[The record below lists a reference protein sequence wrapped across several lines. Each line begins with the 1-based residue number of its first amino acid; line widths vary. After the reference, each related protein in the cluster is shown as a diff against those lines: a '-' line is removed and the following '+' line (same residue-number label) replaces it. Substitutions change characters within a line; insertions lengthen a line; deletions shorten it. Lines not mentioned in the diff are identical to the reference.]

1 MLESI
6 RNASQGVV
14 GKAIMTVVMGL
25 IIVSFVIWGVGD
37 MLRGFSPSTVASVG
51 GAKISAQDYKIA
63 YDRAIQQYQRRLRRP
78 FTNQEARQIGLD
90 RTVLQQL
97 LSEAAVDA
105 EAGKLRLGISDEAL
119 REVITSNPSFHDK
132 SGAFDPSRL
141 AAALR
146 DMDMNERGFVSE
158 LRKQALRQFIVS
170 ALTTGIT
177 APKAEVTAEAD
188 YQGQTRSADYFLL
201 PASAAGEIPPPS
213 EEALKTFYNDRK
225 SSYRAPEYRE
235 MTSLALEP
243 ETIANAADVT
253 DADAQAAYEKIS
265 GKDPQFG
272 APEKRDLQQILFPNE
287 ADAAAAEAK
296 LKAGASFDDLVKDR
310 GLKPEDA
317 ELGETTRDAM
327 LDKDEANAV
336 FALPQGGVSGVLK
349 SQFGPVIVR
358 VKGITPSTVK
368 PYAEV
373 ANEVKKQ
380 VSASRAG
387 DKIQALH
394 DRIEDLRTSGKTIL
408 EAAKAVGLAGQSI
421 PAVDAA
427 GKDPKGAPV
436 NLPDKPELL
445 RAAFASDVGLDEAA
459 LNTKDGGYVWF
470 EVTKIDPAHDLTFDE
485 AKPEVEKQWRAEEVD
500 KALAGKADDLVKQ
513 ISAGGTIAAA
523 AKSAGAEVKTATDI
537 HRAERE
543 SLPES
548 VVAAI
553 FRQPADGAGSAA
565 TPDGRTVFKITA
577 DTTPPV
583 DFADARVKA
592 MATELDNAT
601 RESLLDQYVAA
612 LRQALGVSI
621 HQDVLQSAE
630 GS

>member
-1 MLESI
+1 MLGSI
-6 RNASQGVV
+6 RNAAQGVV

-51 GAKISAQDYKIA
+51 GAKISAQDYHLA
-63 YDRAIQQYQRRLRRP
+63 YDRAIQQYQRRFKRP
-78 FTNQEARQIGLD
+78 FTNEEARQIGLD
-90 RTVLQQL
+90 RSILQQL
-97 LSEAAVDA
+97 LSEAAVDD
-105 EAGKLRLGISDEAL
+105 EARKLGLGISDEAL
-119 REVITSNPSFHDK
+119 REVITSNPSFRDK

-141 AAALR
+141 EAALR

-158 LRKQALRQFIVS
+158 LRKQVLRQFIVA
-170 ALTTGIT
+170 ALATGIK

-188 YQGQTRSADYFLL
+188 NQGQTRSADYFLL
-201 PASAAGEIPPPS
+201 AAAAAGEIPAPS
-213 EEALKTFYNDRK
+213 EDALKTFYNDRK

-235 MTSLALEP
+235 MNILALEP
-243 ETIANAADVT
+243 DTIANAADVT
-253 DADAQAAYEKIS
+253 DADAQVAYEKIA
-265 GKDPQFG
+265 GKNPQFG
-272 APEKRDLQQILFPNE
+272 SPEKRDLQQILFPND
-287 ADAAAAEAK
+287 ADADAAEAK
-296 LKAGASFDDLVKDR
+296 LKTGATFDDLVKDR
-310 GLKPEDA
+310 GLKTEDTDI
-317 ELGETTRDAM
+317 GETTKDAM
-327 LDKDEANAV
+327 IDKDEANAV

-373 ANEVKKQ
+373 ADEVKKE

-394 DRIEDLRTSGKTIL
+394 DKIEDARVSGKTIL
-408 EAAKAVGLAGQSI
+408 ESAKAVGLTGQTI
-421 PAVDAA
+421 AAVDAA

-436 NLPDKPELL
+436 NLPDAPELL

-459 LNTKDGGYVWF
+459 LNTKDGGYIWF
-470 EVTKIDPAHDLTFDE
+470 EVTKIDPAHDLTFQD

-513 ISAGGTIAAA
+513 ISAGGKIADV
-523 AKSAGAEVKTATDI
+523 AKGAGAEVKTAIDV
-537 HRAERE
+537 HRAEQ
-543 SLPES
+543 SALPES
-548 VVAAI
+548 VVAAM

-565 TPDGRTVFKITA
+565 TPDGRVVFKITA
-577 DTTPPV
+577 DRTPPV
-583 DFADARVKA
+583 DFADARVKT
-592 MATELDNAT
+592 MASELDNAT

-612 LRQALGVSI
+612 LRRTLGVSI